1 MTRRDLAKLAAAAPL
16 LQASTQAAETTYTG
30 ALGGFESKV
39 DTSEFDPVVF
49 AKKLYDK
56 APLQLTFKAKDK
68 KAAEAWQKKLHAKIA
83 ELLGGFP
90 NERTPL
96 NPQTLEGRE

>member
-16 LQASTQAAETTYTG
+16 LEAQGKAATTYTG
-30 ALGGFESKV
+30 PLGGFESKV
-39 DTSEFDPVVF
+39 DMPEFDPIVF

-68 KAAEAWQKKLHAKIA
+68 KSAEAWQKKLHAKVL
-83 ELLGGFP
+83 ELIGGFP
-90 NERTPL
+90 TERIPL
-96 NPQTLEGRE
+96 NPQTLEVR